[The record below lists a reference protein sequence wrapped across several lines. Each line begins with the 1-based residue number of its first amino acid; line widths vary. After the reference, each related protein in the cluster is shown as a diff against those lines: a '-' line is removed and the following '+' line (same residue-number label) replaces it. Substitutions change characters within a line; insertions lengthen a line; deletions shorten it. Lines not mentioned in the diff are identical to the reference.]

1 MTNQTLTSQ
10 LNTETENHLKP
21 VLQSLQWATDDEGN
35 INKLTL
41 SKLLNSH
48 NPTTEDVT
56 QAEALMKALLENEA
70 LKQQFFYNIG
80 NTPVFNKEAFLT
92 VLHNQQ
98 FLPDSYTAYANH
110 IGLNV
115 WGQCLKEIRDVVLDF
130 PYKDCVLEGGQTKD
144 DDKGS
149 EVFYNEVLAPS
160 AISRLKLPKA
170 FNKVERWETHPT
182 TKKATLF
189 TPRYI

>member
-92 VLHNQQ
+92 VLH
-98 FLPDSYTAYANH
+98 ANH